1 MERCIYP
8 PALPIYSAFLYP
20 HTSQTTPYGT
30 FLSLKYSNSLYYW
43 GIRYTTEI
51 TKKVPVYLANLAT
64 CNYPAAELT
73 SHPHL
78 GGDDNATIFRTA
90 ETLRGEPFL

>member
-30 FLSLKYSNSLYYW
+30 FLSLKYRNSLYYW
-43 GIRYTTEI
+43 GIRYTTERE
-51 TKKVPVYLANLAT
+51 NLNWLCSCAIISSET
-64 CNYPAAELT
+64 FLSLT
-73 SHPHL
+73 ECVVL
-78 GGDDNATIFRTA
+78 I
-90 ETLRGEPFL
+90 